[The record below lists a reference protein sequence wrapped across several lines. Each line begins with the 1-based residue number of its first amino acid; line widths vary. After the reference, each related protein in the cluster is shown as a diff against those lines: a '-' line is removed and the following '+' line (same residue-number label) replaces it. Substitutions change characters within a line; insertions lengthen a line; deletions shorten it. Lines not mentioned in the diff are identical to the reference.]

1 MLNQPNAGPAPLTVQ
16 APLPVVCAWI
26 TQTRV
31 PCPQEGS
38 AIWRETLIGEN
49 SIEAENMEAL
59 MDLDDVC
66 LMARVRNECDESF
79 RELMRRYQ
87 RQVFQHVYRT
97 TQNAAA
103 AEELTQEVF
112 LRVYLARARYE
123 PTAKLITWLYRIAGN
138 LSLNWIRDH
147 RHETGFASLDA
158 PMARMRTRLEANQ
171 VRMLIR
177 KDFERQVRLAVETL
191 PYRQRMAVF
200 LHKYDGMDYGQIAA
214 ILGVSVSAVKSM
226 LTRAYT
232 ALRASLAPQLEE
244 SRTLE

>member
-1 MLNQPNAGPAPLTVQ
+1 
-16 APLPVVCAWI
+16 
-26 TQTRV
+26 
-31 PCPQEGS
+31 
-38 AIWRETLIGEN
+38 
-49 SIEAENMEAL
+49 
-59 MDLDDVC
+59 MDLDDIR
-66 LMARVRNECDESF
+66 LMALVRDQCDESF

-97 TQNAAA
+97 IQNSAA

-112 LRVYLARARYE
+112 LRVYLARDRYE

-138 LSLNWIRDH
+138 LALNWLRDH
-147 RHETGFASLDA
+147 RHETGFASLEA

-177 KDFERQVRLAVETL
+177 KDFELQVRQAVETL
-191 PYRQRMAVF
+191 PHRQRMAVF
-200 LHKYDGMDYGQIAA
+200 LHKYDGMDYTQIAM

-232 ALRASLAPQLEE
+232 ALRTSLVPQLAE
-244 SRTLE
+244 SRMLD